1 MNISYYN
8 SLPSKGQPHKASGTF
23 SLTDFINDIKY
34 GKWKDLVDP
43 IRKEKD
49 KSNRDAMKKRLISV
63 TMSGVFEERK
73 ESSLIK
79 HSGFICVDIDNFTD
93 KSLISKDKHT
103 YACFD
108 SVSGNG
114 FAIVVKINPAM
125 HKESFKWL
133 QKYYFE
139 TYGIVVDPLPSN
151 VASLRFVS
159 YDKDVEIN
167 EKSLLSKFIVK
178 ETKPKSLPLV
188 LSNDAVS
195 DAIKQVVQRG
205 IDITDSNY
213 HNYLNLSF
221 AIVDGFGESGRS
233 FFHAIASTSDKYDS
247 RHADRQYDIAIK
259 RGKTGISVGT
269 FYYMLKQKG
278 IVLES
283 KHEQILPIIM
293 MGKKANRTPEAIEEQ
308 LISINKVEP
317 AQAKELVKQVF
328 DRSDLNLK
336 DVIGNP
342 EQLIASIL
350 KWIKINYN
358 IRRNSIT
365 KAIEVNDEQIKKED
379 INTIYL
385 QALSF
390 FNTNEVTYDKVER
403 IILSN
408 YIEEYNPIDEYIES
422 NRHRNGVGN
431 IDQLASTINTN
442 TSNHTL
448 FIRKWMIS
456 IVAAHHGNPI
466 RSVLTLVGGQNTGK
480 TEWFRRLLP
489 SGLKKYYAE
498 SKLDA
503 GKDDDLLMTQKLLIM
518 DDEMGSKSKQDERR
532 FKELTSK
539 CWFSLRAPYG
549 RSNED
554 FKRLAVLCGTS
565 NSNDIITD
573 RTGNTRF
580 LPIEVLSINHAYY
593 NNINKDELFMEAV
606 RAFESG
612 EEWQLSKE
620 ELTQLG
626 EVSESFESINNE
638 RELIRY
644 YFRAPEAEESSVK
657 MTATMIKGHIE
668 RFSMQQIKNLRGFG
682 IELKSMFGQSKSDK
696 KLGKIYNVIEILTHQ
711 PQISEPI
718 ERKVES
724 IEDKVDLHISSAQGD
739 FEF

>member
-8 SLPSKGQPHKASGTF
+8 SLPSKGQPHKASGTL
-23 SLTDFINDIKY
+23 SIIDFINDIKF

-49 KSNRDAMKKRLISV
+49 KSNRDAMKKRLMSV

-73 ESSLIK
+73 EQGLIK

-93 KSLISKDKHT
+93 KTLISKDKYT

-114 FAIVVKINPAM
+114 FAVVVKINPSM
-125 HKESFKWL
+125 HKESFKYL

-159 YDKDVEIN
+159 YDQSAEIN
-167 EKSLLSKFIVK
+167 EKSSVSKFIVK
-178 ETKPKSLPLV
+178 EVKPKSIPLV

-195 DAIKQVVQRG
+195 EAIKQVVQRG
-205 IDITDSNY
+205 VDITDSDY

-221 AIVDGFGESGRS
+221 SIVDGFGESGRV
-233 FFHAIASTSDKYDS
+233 FFHSLASTSDKYDS

-278 IVLES
+278 IQLES
-283 KHEQILPIIM
+283 NHDTVIPVIA
-293 MGKKANRTPEAIEEQ
+293 MGKKAGRTKEAIEEQ
-308 LISINKVEP
+308 IIQINKVDP
-317 AQAKELVKQVF
+317 SQAKQLVAQVF
-328 DRSDLNLK
+328 DRDINIK

-342 EQLIASIL
+342 EQLISSMV
-350 KWIKINYN
+350 KWIKLNYTLK
-358 IRRNSIT
+358 RNTIT
-365 KAIEVNDEQIKKED
+365 KALELNGEQLKKED
-379 INTIYL
+379 LNTIYL
-385 QALSF
+385 QALAF
-390 FNTNEVTYDKVER
+390 FNTNEITYDKVER

-408 YIEEYNPIDEYIES
+408 YIEEYNPINEYIEA
-422 NRHRNGVGN
+422 NRHRNGEGN
-431 IDQLASTINTN
+431 IDQLCSTIQTN
-442 TSNHTL
+442 TVGFNL
-448 FIRKWMIS
+448 FIRKWLIS
-456 IVAAHHGNPI
+456 IIAAHHGNPV
-466 RSVLTLVGGQNTGK
+466 RSVLVLVGGQNTGK

-489 SGLKKYYAE
+489 DGMRKYYAE

-503 GKDDDLLMTQKLLIM
+503 GKDDDLLMTQKLVIM
-518 DDEMGSKSKQDERR
+518 DDEMGGKSKHDEKR

-539 CWFSLRAPYG
+539 SWFSLRAPYG
-549 RSNED
+549 RHNED

-565 NSNDIITD
+565 NLSDIITD

-580 LPIEVLSINHAYY
+580 LPIDVLSINHAYY

-606 RAFESG
+606 RAYESG
-612 EEWQLSKE
+612 EDWLLTKE
-620 ELTQLG
+620 ELSQLSQ
-626 EVSESFESINNE
+626 VSEEFESINNE
-638 RELIRY
+638 KELVRY
-644 YFRAPEAEESSVK
+644 YFRAPEEGEQGVK

-668 RFSMQQIKNLRGFG
+668 RCSMQQIRNIRALG
-682 IELKSMFGQSKSDK
+682 IELKSLFGSSKSHKSLGKVYSVIEITFQKPELDDPK
-696 KLGKIYNVIEILTHQ
+696 TQISDPIDPKLGKE
-711 PQISEPI
+711 
-718 ERKVES
+718 
-724 IEDKVDLHISSAQGD
+724 EDEEFD
-739 FEF
+739 F